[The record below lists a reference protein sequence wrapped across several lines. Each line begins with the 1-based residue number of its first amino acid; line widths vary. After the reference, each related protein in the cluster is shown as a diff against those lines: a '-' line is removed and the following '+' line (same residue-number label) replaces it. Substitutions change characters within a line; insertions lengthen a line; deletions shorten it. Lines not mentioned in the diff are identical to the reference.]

1 MTAKSENNKRIAKN
15 TLLLYIRMI
24 FTMLISLYTS
34 RVILNT
40 LGITDFGIYNVV
52 GGIISLLGFVTSSL
66 GGASSRYIT
75 FELGKGNKNKLKKI
89 FGNILS
95 IHILF
100 SIAIFI
106 LGETIGLWFF
116 YNKLQIPLE
125 RFNAAFWVYQFSIF
139 TSILSFISI
148 PYNAVIIAHEK
159 MSAFAYISIID
170 IILKLLIVYLLLIIP
185 YDKLIIYSILFF
197 CIQAFDRIIYGVYC
211 SKHFEETHTKLQI
224 DKNLFK
230 ELFDFAFWTMGGNLA
245 CIGYTQGLNI
255 LLNIFFG
262 PAINAARGIAVQVQ
276 SVVRNFCLNFQTA
289 INPQIT
295 KNYAKKDLAQMHS
308 LIQISS
314 KYSFLLLYLIS
325 LPLILEAPI
334 VLKWWLGIVPEHTI
348 NFLRIILCTSLVV
361 SLSNPLVISIY
372 ATGVI
377 KKFQIIEGSLLL
389 CIVPIAYVCLKLYT
403 IAPEIVFI
411 IHLIIE
417 LITQVVR
424 IKLVLPHIEM
434 KEQVYYRQIIIPIF
448 KVVIVSASIPILI
461 YNHLQP
467 NFFSFLLLCTT
478 CVISIISTTYFL
490 GCDAN
495 EREYIK
501 SKLKSLRLKSRI

>member
-1 MTAKSENNKRIAKN
+1 MLDSSKDNKRIAKN

-34 RVILNT
+34 RLVLNT
-40 LGITDFGIYNVV
+40 LGITDYGIYNVV
-52 GGIISLLGFVTSSL
+52 GGIISLLGFITSSL
-66 GGASSRYIT
+66 GGASSRYLT
-75 FELGKGNKNKLKKI
+75 FELGKGNINKLKKT

-100 SIAIFI
+100 SIAILI

-116 YNKLQIPLE
+116 YNKLQIPIE
-125 RFNAAFWVYQFSIF
+125 RFDAAFWVYQFSIF
-139 TSILSFISI
+139 TSIVSFISI

-170 IILKLLIVYLLLIIP
+170 VILKLLIVYLLLIIP
-185 YDKLIIYSILFF
+185 YDKLIIYSIFFF
-197 CIQAFDRIIYGVYC
+197 CIQFFDRIIYGIYC
-211 SKHFEETHTKLQI
+211 SKHFEETHARLRI

-230 ELFDFAFWTMGGNLA
+230 ELFSFAFWTMGGNLA

-276 SVVRNFCLNFQTA
+276 NIVSNFCLNFQTA

-295 KNYAKKDLAQMHS
+295 KNYANKDLTQMHT
-308 LIQISS
+308 LVQISS

-348 NFLRIILCTSLVV
+348 NFLRIILCTSLIV

-372 ATGVI
+372 ATGNI
-377 KKFQIIEGSLLL
+377 KKFQIIEGSILL
-389 CIVPIAYVCLKLYT
+389 CIVPIAYISLKYYGVS
-403 IAPEIVFI
+403 PEIVFL
-411 IHLIIE
+411 IHFLIE

-424 IKLVLPHIEM
+424 IRLVLPAIKM
-434 KEQVYYRQIIIPIF
+434 KQQIYYRGTIIPII
-448 KVVIVSASIPILI
+448 KVVLASSIIPLLA
-461 YNHLQP
+461 YYYLQP
-467 NFFSFLLLCTT
+467 NFFSFLLMCII
-478 CVISIISTTYFL
+478 CVTSILMTTYFL
-490 GCDAN
+490 GCN
-495 EREYIK
+495 PQEKIYIIN
-501 SKLKSLRLKSRI
+501 LLAELI

>member
-1 MTAKSENNKRIAKN
+1 MPTYSEGNKIIAKN
-15 TLLLYIRMI
+15 TILLYIRMI
-24 FTMLISLYTS
+24 FTMVISLYTS

-52 GGIISLLGFVTSSL
+52 GGVISLLGFVTSSL

-75 FELGKGNKNKLKKI
+75 FELGKGNTDNLKRI

-116 YNKLQIPLE
+116 YNKLQIPPE

-170 IILKLLIVYLLLIIP
+170 VILKLLIVYLLLVIP

-262 PAINAARGIAVQVQ
+262 PTINAARGIAVQVQ

-295 KNYAKKDLAQMHS
+295 KNYAKKDLTQMHS

-334 VLKWWLGIVPEHTI
+334 VLKWWLGIVPDHTI

-372 ATGVI
+372 ATGEI

-389 CIVPIAYVCLKLYT
+389 CIVPIAYVCLKFSVVP
-403 IAPEIVFI
+403 PEIVFI

-424 IKLVLPHIEM
+424 IKLVLPQIKM
-434 KEQVYYRQIIIPIF
+434 KEQIYYRQIIIPIF
-448 KVVIVSASIPILI
+448 RVVIVSASISVLI

-467 NFFSFLLLCTT
+467 NFFSFLLLCTI
-478 CVISIISTTYFL
+478 CVISIITTTYFL
-490 GCDAN
+490 GCNTN

-501 SKLKSLRLKSRI
+501 NKLKLLYLKFKK

>member
-170 IILKLLIVYLLLIIP
+170 VILKLLIVYLLLIIP

-361 SLSNPLVISIY
+361 SLSNPFLISIY
-372 ATGVI
+372 ATGMI
-377 KKFQIIEGSLLL
+377 KKFQIIEG
-389 CIVPIAYVCLKLYT
+389 CL
-403 IAPEIVFI
+403 
-411 IHLIIE
+411 
-417 LITQVVR
+417 R
-424 IKLVLPHIEM
+424 
-434 KEQVYYRQIIIPIF
+434 
-448 KVVIVSASIPILI
+448 
-461 YNHLQP
+461 
-467 NFFSFLLLCTT
+467 
-478 CVISIISTTYFL
+478 
-490 GCDAN
+490 
-495 EREYIK
+495 
-501 SKLKSLRLKSRI
+501 